1 MNKGRI
7 YTLLLLLLAVGMP
20 LSSAP
25 RKKKSAAPQ
34 STPHYIDLHAGAGY
48 TSHLHPTDGAVI
60 PGGGGFIA
68 GAGYECHLQNWLFNV
83 GAEFQFHNST
93 SLMPDAFHEAAYLYT
108 PIANHILTYGC
119 DATHI
124 RTTLNSGLV
133 TLPLSVGYKF
143 AERYY
148 VMAGLR
154 VGMGVFGTSHTRADL
169 HVSVTDPEFADPM
182 DDIGHMTG
190 TSQYDEQSR
199 WQVGW
204 HLAPAVELGMYV
216 APAWRL
222 GLFAEYGVLNVDKEQ
237 QIASEVHPLFAGLRC
252 TALIA
257 VGKAPNKKPA
267 KPAKPVK
274 PAASKP
280 QPKPTPQPQE
290 PPVEVEDTI
299 RYGDIEII
307 KEQPLVLE
315 NLMFAFGTSDIIP
328 ESTGTLDQLL
338 SLMLERKELRI
349 HITGHTDNV
358 GTDAYNKRLSVDRA
372 KAVCD
377 YLREHGVKADRMTYS
392 GEGATKPIDTN
403 ETERGRQRNRR
414 VEITVVNQ

>member
-7 YTLLLLLLAVGMP
+7 YTLLLLLVAAAMP
-20 LSSAP
+20 LTAAP
-25 RKKKSAAPQ
+25 RKKSITKSQNTP
-34 STPHYIDLHAGAGY
+34 TPHYIDLHVGAGY
-48 TSHLHPTDGAVI
+48 TSHLHPTDGAII
-60 PGGGGFIA
+60 PGGGGVLA
-68 GAGYECHLQNWLFNV
+68 GVGYEYHLQNWLFNI

-93 SLMPDAFHEAAYLYT
+93 SLMPDVSSEAAYYYT
-108 PIANHILTYGC
+108 PIANHILTYAT

-124 RTTLNSGLV
+124 RTTLNSGMV
-133 TLPLSVGYKF
+133 TLPLSVGYTF

-148 VMAGLR
+148 VLAGLR
-154 VGMGVFGTSHTRADL
+154 VGMGVFGFARTQADL
-169 HVSVTDPEFADPM
+169 HVAVTDPELADPM
-182 DDIGHMTG
+182 DDIGHRTG
-190 TSQYDEQSR
+190 TSSYDEQEA

-204 HLAPAVELGMYV
+204 HLAPAVEVGMYV

-222 GLFAEYGVLNVDKEQ
+222 GLFAEYGVLNVDQNQ

-252 TALIA
+252 TALIP
-257 VGKAPNKKPA
+257 VGNASTQKPA
-267 KPAKPVK
+267 PKPKPK
-274 PAASKP
+274 PTPTPKP
-280 QPKPTPQPQE
+280 TPKPTPQ

-358 GTDAYNKRLSVDRA
+358 GTEAYNKRLSIDRA

-377 YLREHGVKADRMTYS
+377 YLRNHGVKAERMTYS
-392 GEGATKPIDTN
+392 GEGATRPVDTN
-403 ETERGRQRNRR
+403 DTEQGRQRNRR